1 MANIRIKLTLLGLLI
16 ILKSRSQRII
26 FVLLAPLYSK
36 QLTSQYFVLNR
47 LRIDAEMPTQLMD

>member
-1 MANIRIKLTLLGLLI
+1 MAKIRIKFILLGLLI
-16 ILKSRSQRII
+16 VLKSSSQRIF

-47 LRIDAEMPTQLMD
+47 LRIDPEMPAKLMD